1 MEKSKTV
8 LTNYLPEWWNIV
20 IRGGFDVDIFQV
32 AIWLVFEE
40 VEESRQ
46 HLKGWK
52 YTKQS
57 GHVLVDG
64 AGSELTLD
72 WRTLICFLMFRTPGC
87 LMPCSH
93 TLSTTMGTHILGLMR
108 MAGRARQPWNVL
120 ARLAQRALRSSIQ
133 WSVGGI
139 SFLEME
145 IAVFLEE
152 TQIGALGFDCRCLI
166 SSHIP

>member
-20 IRGGFDVDIFQV
+20 TRGGFDVDIFQV
-32 AIWLVFEE
+32 AIWLAFEE

-57 GHVLVDG
+57 GHILVDG
-64 AGSELTLD
+64 AGYELTLD
-72 WRTLICFLMFRTPGC
+72 SRTLICFLMFRTPGC

-120 ARLAQRALRSSIQ
+120 ARLAQRASSEKFHPVVCGRHFFLRNGNSCFSRRNSDRSSGV
-133 WSVGGI
+133 W
-139 SFLEME
+139 L
-145 IAVFLEE
+145 
-152 TQIGALGFDCRCLI
+152 
-166 SSHIP
+166 